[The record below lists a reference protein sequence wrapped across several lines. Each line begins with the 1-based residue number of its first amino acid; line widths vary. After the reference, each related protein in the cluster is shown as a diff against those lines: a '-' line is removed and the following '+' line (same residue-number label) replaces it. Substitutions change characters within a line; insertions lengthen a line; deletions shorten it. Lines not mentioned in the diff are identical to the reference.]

1 MYSWDIRIKMTETTA
16 AHFILAVI
24 IKFQNNLKNHI
35 IPEKSEWI
43 NFLQIKEINPSLQN
57 KGIWYKGYTYISY
70 IKFFNLPEF

>member
-57 KGIWYKGYTYISY
+57 KGIRDIVIIPISY
-70 IKFFNLPEF
+70 NMSFNFPEF